1 MLKLTAYS
9 ERGIVN
15 TLIYEIFHSKNSD
28 EILVGLLS
36 IARFPGRE
44 KTFLPI
50 ESVKIFVEQSFS
62 HFGDADVLILINTG
76 DEKVSIFV
84 EAKAKKSWRI
94 QTQFDKFIEGTKSK
108 VSSSNLFTQ
117 FYHKIRLV
125 EAIKTVGIPGLQK
138 GIDFPSSSSRPVRKI
153 GSNEV
158 VIKSVKEL
166 SMYLDETYY
175 LALLPDNP
183 PVVDKFYNN
192 ELRETKPVNYPGW
205 DTKNFGYLTW
215 KQIHE
220 FCKEHNLVN
229 SLYVFEHNR
238 GQIY

>member
-1 MLKLTAYS
+1 MKLTAYS

-15 TLIYEIFHSKNSD
+15 TLFYEIFHSKNAD
-28 EILVGLLS
+28 NLLEDLLA
-36 IARFPGRE
+36 IARFPARE
-44 KTFLPI
+44 KTSLPFKNA
-50 ESVKIFVEQSFS
+50 KIFVEQSFS
-62 HFGDADVLILINTG
+62 HFGDADVLILLNSSVK
-76 DEKVSIFV
+76 KVSIFV

-94 QTQFDKFIEGTKSK
+94 QTQFQKFIEGTKSK

-125 EAIKTVGIPGLQK
+125 DAIKTVGIPGLQE
-138 GIDFPSSSSRPVRKI
+138 GIIFPPSSSRSLRKI

-158 VIKSVKEL
+158 VLNSVKEL

-175 LALLPDNP
+175 LAILPNNP
-183 PVVDKFYNN
+183 SEVETFYNN
-192 ELRETKPVNYPGW
+192 ELREMKPINFPGW
-205 DTKNFGYLTW
+205 DTINFGYITW
-215 KQIHE
+215 KQIHD
-220 FCKEHNLVN
+220 FCEEHNLVS